1 MTRAFDKRHVTIED
15 VLSTGGLLMARH
27 LAAKD
32 VRRHTLLAWFSE
44 TDMQGRNLWRL
55 PEVRR

>member
-1 MTRAFDKRHVTIED
+1 MTRAFDVRHVTVED
-15 VLSTGGLLMARH
+15 ILIAVDLQTARQ

-32 VRRHTLLAWFSE
+32 AGRRTFLAWFSE
-44 TDMQGRNLWRL
+44 TDARGRNLWRL

>member
-1 MTRAFDKRHVTIED
+1 MTRAFDMWYVTVED
-15 VLSTGGLLMARH
+15 VLSTRNLQTARQ

-32 VRRHTLLAWFSE
+32 AGWRTNLAWFSE
-44 TDMQGRNLWRL
+44 TDMQGRNPWRL